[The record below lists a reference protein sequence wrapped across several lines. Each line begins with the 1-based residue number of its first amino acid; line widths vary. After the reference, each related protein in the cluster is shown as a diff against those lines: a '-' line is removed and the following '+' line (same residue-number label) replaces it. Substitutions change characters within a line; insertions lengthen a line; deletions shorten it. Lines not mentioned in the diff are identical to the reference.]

1 MIWTILVAIVAI
13 GFIIYYQVKLSR
25 IGKTNCSSE
34 QIIQNYESEMVCG
47 HITRILYQMDKTTQF
62 YTDENEAS
70 REITTSLNLLGY
82 NATYQYKLPN
92 NRQADVFVDNY
103 IIEGKLEPNGVEV
116 DRLIGQV
123 TDYLSLPFKV
133 IIVLYG
139 YTDPKAMDRIMQYA
153 NNNERVRLIYLENPN
168 RTKKYS
174 EIAEAVA

>member
-1 MIWTILVAIVAI
+1 M
-13 GFIIYYQVKLSR
+13 
-25 IGKTNCSSE
+25 
-34 QIIQNYESEMVCG
+34 
-47 HITRILYQMDKTTQF
+47 
-62 YTDENEAS
+62 
-70 REITTSLNLLGY
+70 
-82 NATYQYKLPN
+82 
-92 NRQADVFVDNY
+92 
-103 IIEGKLEPNGVEV
+103 

-139 YTDPKAMDRIMQYA
+139 YTDTKAIDRIMQYA